1 MKLKSRFITSEEFFE
16 LTGDRLE
23 NRVISSD
30 NPSNDVDIFLKRA
43 NMIIETYFESRFYY
57 QSSTAYDRFNDEQKA
72 RYKQA
77 IAEQILYMLANGDLS
92 LDSAY
97 LKESG
102 LKANRRE
109 INTIRISPVAYDIF
123 VILGLASSH
132 IKRGM

>member
-16 LTGDRLE
+16 LTGERLE
-23 NRVISSD
+23 NRVVESD

-57 QSSTAYDRFNDEQKA
+57 QSSFAYEHFSDEQKEK
-72 RYKQA
+72 YKHA
-77 IAEQILYMLANGDLS
+77 IAEQVLYMLANGDLS
-92 LDSAY
+92 LDSGY
-97 LKESG
+97 MKENG
-102 LKANRRE
+102 VHATRRE
-109 INTIRISPVAYDIF
+109 INSMRISPIAYDIF